1 MQTVAKSRLPFI
13 AYGLAVLVIVL
24 DQASKI
30 WITSRMMPGDSVTIL
45 PFLDFRYTQN
55 TGVSYGLFNNF
66 GDLGRWLLSLFAMIV
81 ATTLAWWVWKAEK
94 RLSALGVGLII
105 GGAVGNLIDRVR
117 LGWVIDFVD
126 VSKLH
131 FPWIF
136 NIADSA
142 ISIGVVL
149 FLIELVI
156 TPDKKPAPAQAG
168 KSAEDP
174 TL

>member
-1 MQTVAKSRLPFI
+1 MLPVAKSRLPFL
-13 AYGLAVLVIVL
+13 AYGLAVLVVVL
-24 DQASKI
+24 DQLSKV
-30 WITSRMMPGDSVTIL
+30 WIIGKLVPGESL
-45 PFLDFRYTQN
+45 PVFGPLHFTLTHN

-66 GDLGRWLLSLFAMIV
+66 GDAGRWLLSLFSLIV
-81 ATTLAWWVWKAEK
+81 AGTLAVWVWKAEK

-149 FLIELVI
+149 FLLEMVL
-156 TPDKKPAPAQAG
+156 TPDKKATAPA
-168 KSAEDP
+168 EEP

>member
-1 MQTVAKSRLPFI
+1 MQTVAKSRLPLI
-13 AYGLAVLVIVL
+13 AYGLAALVVVL
-24 DQASKI
+24 DQISKF
-30 WITSRMMPGDSVTIL
+30 WILGRLTPGESLAVL
-45 PFLDFRYTQN
+45 PFMNFTLTHN

-66 GDLGRWLLSLFAMIV
+66 GQAGRWLLSLFSLIV
-81 ATTLAWWVWKAEK
+81 AVTLAVWVRKADK

-105 GGAVGNLIDRVR
+105 GGALGNLVDRVR
-117 LGWVIDFVD
+117 LGWVVDFVD
-126 VSKLH
+126 CSALH

-149 FLIELVI
+149 FLVELVV
-156 TPDKKPAPAQAG
+156 TPDKKPEAKGSGEA
-168 KSAEDP
+168 